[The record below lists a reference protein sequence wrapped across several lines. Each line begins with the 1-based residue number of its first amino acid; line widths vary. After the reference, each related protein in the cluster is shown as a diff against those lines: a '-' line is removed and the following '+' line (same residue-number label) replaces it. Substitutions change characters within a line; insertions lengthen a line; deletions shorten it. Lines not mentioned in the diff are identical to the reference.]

1 MEEENL
7 KDLKEESEVE
17 TLYETFADLAS
28 SLSEEH
34 SALAIAAV
42 MNAVSMSI
50 YKTAMSEEDYDKMAE
65 LIYDLRHDVQTF
77 STESDT
83 QETIH

>member
-1 MEEENL
+1 MEE
-7 KDLKEESEVE
+7 KDIKEDTEVA
-17 TLYETFADLAS
+17 TLYETFADLATQ
-28 SLSEEH
+28 LSAEH

-65 LIYDLRHDVQTF
+65 LIYELRHDVQTF
-77 STESDT
+77 TTVEEIS
-83 QETIH
+83 ETIH

>member
-1 MEEENL
+1 MEEE
-7 KDLKEESEVE
+7 DLKEQAEVE
-17 TLYETFADLAS
+17 TLYETFANLATQ
-28 SLSEEH
+28 LSTEH

-77 STESDT
+77 TLVEEIS
-83 QETIH
+83 ETIH

>member
-1 MEEENL
+1 MEEE
-7 KDLKEESEVE
+7 DLKEQAEVE
-17 TLYETFADLAS
+17 TLYETFANLATQ
-28 SLSEEH
+28 LSTEH

-65 LIYDLRHDVQTF
+65 MIYDLRHDVQTF
-77 STESDT
+77 TPVEEIS
-83 QETIH
+83 ETIH

>member
-1 MEEENL
+1 MEEE
-7 KDLKEESEVE
+7 DLKEQAEVE
-17 TLYETFADLAS
+17 TLYETFADLATQ
-28 SLSEEH
+28 LSTEH

-77 STESDT
+77 TLVEEIS
-83 QETIH
+83 ETIH

>member
-1 MEEENL
+1 MEEE
-7 KDLKEESEVE
+7 DLKEDTEVA
-17 TLYETFADLAS
+17 TLYENFANLATQ
-28 SLSEEH
+28 LSVEH

-65 LIYDLRHDVQTF
+65 LIYDLRHEVQTF
-77 STESDT
+77 TPVEEISG
-83 QETIH
+83 TIH

>member
-1 MEEENL
+1 MEEE
-7 KDLKEESEVE
+7 DLKEQAEVE
-17 TLYETFADLAS
+17 TLYETFANLATQ
-28 SLSEEH
+28 LSTEH

-65 LIYDLRHDVQTF
+65 MIYELRHDVQTF
-77 STESDT
+77 TPVEEIS
-83 QETIH
+83 ETIH

>member
-1 MEEENL
+1 MEEES
-7 KDLKEESEVE
+7 LKEESEVE
-17 TLYETFADLAS
+17 TLYETFADLATTLS
-28 SLSEEH
+28 SEH

-65 LIYDLRHDVQTF
+65 LIYELRHDVQTF

-83 QETIH
+83 QGTIH

>member
-1 MEEENL
+1 MEEE
-7 KDLKEESEVE
+7 DLKEQAEVE
-17 TLYETFADLAS
+17 SLYETFADLATDLS
-28 SLSEEH
+28 SKH

-50 YKTAMSEEDYDKMAE
+50 YKTATSEEDYDKMAE
-65 LIYDLRHDVQTF
+65 LIYELRHDVQTF
-77 STESDT
+77 STYSDT

>member
-1 MEEENL
+1 MEEE
-7 KDLKEESEVE
+7 DLKEDTEVA
-17 TLYETFADLAS
+17 TLYETFANLATQ
-28 SLSEEH
+28 LSAEH

-77 STESDT
+77 TPVEEIS
-83 QETIH
+83 ETIH

>member
-1 MEEENL
+1 MEEE
-7 KDLKEESEVE
+7 DLKEQAEVE
-17 TLYETFADLAS
+17 TLYETFADLATQ
-28 SLSEEH
+28 LSTEH

-65 LIYDLRHDVQTF
+65 MIYDLRHDVQTF
-77 STESDT
+77 TPVEEIS
-83 QETIH
+83 ETIH

>member
-1 MEEENL
+1 MEEE
-7 KDLKEESEVE
+7 DLKEQAEVE
-17 TLYETFADLAS
+17 TLYETFANLATQ
-28 SLSEEH
+28 LSTEH

-65 LIYDLRHDVQTF
+65 LIYELRHDVQTF
-77 STESDT
+77 TPVEEIS
-83 QETIH
+83 ETIH

>member
-1 MEEENL
+1 MEEE
-7 KDLKEESEVE
+7 DLKEDTEVA
-17 TLYETFADLAS
+17 TLYETFANLATQ
-28 SLSEEH
+28 LSAEH

-65 LIYDLRHDVQTF
+65 MIYELRHDVQTF
-77 STESDT
+77 TPVEEIS
-83 QETIH
+83 ETIH

>member
-1 MEEENL
+1 MEEE
-7 KDLKEESEVE
+7 DLKEQAEVE
-17 TLYETFADLAS
+17 TLYETFANLATQ
-28 SLSEEH
+28 LSTEH

-77 STESDT
+77 TPVEEIS
-83 QETIH
+83 ETIH

>member
-1 MEEENL
+1 MEEE
-7 KDLKEESEVE
+7 DLKEQAEVE
-17 TLYETFADLAS
+17 TLYETFANLATDLS
-28 SLSEEH
+28 SVH
-34 SALAIAAV
+34 SALTIAAV

-50 YKTAMSEEDYDKMAE
+50 YKTAMSEEDYDKMAQV
-65 LIYDLRHDVQTF
+65 IYDLRHEVQKF

>member
-1 MEEENL
+1 MEEE
-7 KDLKEESEVE
+7 DLKEQAEVE
-17 TLYETFADLAS
+17 SLYETFADLATDLS
-28 SLSEEH
+28 SEH

-50 YKTAMSEEDYDKMAE
+50 YKTAMSEEDYDKMAQV
-65 LIYDLRHDVQTF
+65 IYDLRHEVQTF
-77 STESDT
+77 STESDI

>member
-1 MEEENL
+1 MEEE
-7 KDLKEESEVE
+7 DLKEDTEVE

-50 YKTAMSEEDYDKMAE
+50 YKTTMSEEDYDKMAE

-77 STESDT
+77 STYSDP

>member
-1 MEEENL
+1 MEEE
-7 KDLKEESEVE
+7 DLKEQAEVE
-17 TLYETFADLAS
+17 SLYETFADLATDLS
-28 SLSEEH
+28 SEH

-65 LIYDLRHDVQTF
+65 LIYELRHDVQTF
-77 STESDT
+77 STYSDT

>member
-1 MEEENL
+1 MEKENL
-7 KDLKEESEVE
+7 KEDSEVE
-17 TLYETFADLAS
+17 TLYETFADLATALS
-28 SLSEEH
+28 SEH

-42 MNAVSMSI
+42 MNTVSMSI
-50 YKTAMSEEDYDKMAE
+50 YKTTMSEEDYDKMAE

-77 STESDT
+77 STYSDT

>member
-1 MEEENL
+1 MEEE
-7 KDLKEESEVE
+7 DLKEDTEVA
-17 TLYETFADLAS
+17 TLYETFADLATQ
-28 SLSEEH
+28 LSAEH

-65 LIYDLRHDVQTF
+65 MIYELRHDVQKF
-77 STESDT
+77 NAVEEIS
-83 QETIH
+83 ETIH

>member
-1 MEEENL
+1 MEE
-7 KDLKEESEVE
+7 KDLKEDTEVE
-17 TLYETFADLAS
+17 KLYETFANLATQ
-28 SLSEEH
+28 LSVEH

-65 LIYDLRHDVQTF
+65 MIYELRHDVQTF
-77 STESDT
+77 TPVEEIS
-83 QETIH
+83 ETIH

>member
-1 MEEENL
+1 MEE
-7 KDLKEESEVE
+7 KDIKEDTEVA
-17 TLYETFADLAS
+17 TLYETFADLATQ
-28 SLSEEH
+28 LSAEH

-65 LIYDLRHDVQTF
+65 LIYELRHDVQTF
-77 STESDT
+77 ATVEENS
-83 QETIH
+83 ETIH

>member
-7 KDLKEESEVE
+7 KEQDEVE
-17 TLYETFADLAS
+17 TLYETFADLATD
-28 SLSEEH
+28 LSAEH

-42 MNAVSMSI
+42 MNAVSMST
-50 YKTAMSEEDYDKMAE
+50 YKTAMSEEDYDKMAQV
-65 LIYDLRHDVQTF
+65 IYALRHEVQTF
-77 STESDT
+77 STESDI

>member
-1 MEEENL
+1 MEE
-7 KDLKEESEVE
+7 KDLKEDTEVE
-17 TLYETFADLAS
+17 KLYETFANLATQ
-28 SLSEEH
+28 LSAEH

-65 LIYDLRHDVQTF
+65 MIYELRHDVQTF
-77 STESDT
+77 TPVEEIS
-83 QETIH
+83 ETIH

>member
-1 MEEENL
+1 MEEE
-7 KDLKEESEVE
+7 DLKEQAEVE
-17 TLYETFADLAS
+17 SLYETFADLATELS
-28 SLSEEH
+28 SEH

-50 YKTAMSEEDYDKMAE
+50 YKTAMSEEDYDKMAQV
-65 LIYDLRHDVQTF
+65 IYDLRHEVQTF
-77 STESDT
+77 STESDI

>member
-7 KDLKEESEVE
+7 KEQDEVE
-17 TLYETFADLAS
+17 TLYETFADLATTLS
-28 SLSEEH
+28 SEH

-65 LIYDLRHDVQTF
+65 LIYELRHDVQTF
-77 STESDT
+77 STESDI